1 MKNPGIWFNFC
12 ESIVTHDFRL
22 AVWDVLPIPGEFHL
36 EMISWHLGSPAP
48 NGWWNNTGAAKWEVA
63 NNVSIFSKSKIFTL
77 VYDVETKRS
86 SSSTE
91 RYGATLFEPQMF

>member
-36 EMISWHLGSPAP
+36 EMISWHLGVLHQTDGGTTQGQQ
-48 NGWWNNTGAAKWEVA
+48 NGSCKQCINIQQKQDFHPGLRCRDKA
-63 NNVSIFSKSKIFTL
+63 L
-77 VYDVETKRS
+77 L
-86 SSSTE
+86 
-91 RYGATLFEPQMF
+91 LFN